1 MWRPKNEWISTVM
14 LWQHKLKSD
23 CYPLSTYQYI
33 VSFKSMIEYELDY
46 VYELKKRQVKC
57 R

>member
-1 MWRPKNEWISTVM
+1 MWGPRNEWISTVM

-46 VYELKKRQVKC
+46 VYELKKR
-57 R
+57 